1 MRQLALNS
9 LSGLLGGIVAFLF
22 GNWSPL
28 LSLFIIAIAIDYI
41 SGIAA
46 SLREGKGLS
55 SEVGFWGLTR
65 KGLMLF
71 IVILAH
77 HMDTVFGT
85 VWIREGAISF
95 YLANELVSIVENY
108 GRLGLPL
115 PPKLR
120 KFITSLKNNEDKQ

>member
-9 LSGLLGGIVAFLF
+9 LSGLFGGIVAFLF
-22 GNWSPL
+22 GTWNPL

-77 HMDTVFGT
+77 HVDTVFGT

-120 KFITSLKNNEDKQ
+120 KFIASLKNNEDKQ